1 MKFYPRLKNAGHQQ
15 ICTCRSDENINNSN
29 ERIIPPLEPW
39 DRLVY
44 LEEAVVGLLDAVDP
58 DDGDDEAEDAEPE
71 DQHGVVNMLHL
82 SKQNID

>member
-1 MKFYPRLKNAGHQQ
+1 M
-15 ICTCRSDENINNSN
+15 
-29 ERIIPPLEPW
+29 
-39 DRLVY
+39 
-44 LEEAVVGLLDAVDP
+44 VGLLDAVDP